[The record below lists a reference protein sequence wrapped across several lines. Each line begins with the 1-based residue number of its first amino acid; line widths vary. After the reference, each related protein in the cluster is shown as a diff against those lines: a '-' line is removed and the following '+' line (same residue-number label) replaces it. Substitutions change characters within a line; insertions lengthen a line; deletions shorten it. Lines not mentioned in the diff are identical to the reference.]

1 MVAEFIGLRGQEL
14 LHDVNGLPR
23 IGRWR
28 RDPAPLLI
36 EFPAF
41 DGGKSQAVFKGFS
54 RHPKQ
59 AFGLGEHK
67 APAAC
72 KRYGYRRRFLCQREV
87 GGENLG
93 RFHGLK
99 NGFDRY
105 RRCGSHS
112 GRCKT
117 EGNNEKAAEKKTH
130 VSAPFDRCP
139 GAKNRRN

>member
-14 LHDVNGLPR
+14 LHDVNGLPC

-41 DGGKSQAVFKGFS
+41 DGGKSQAVFKGFR

-87 GGENLG
+87 GGENVGLFHDSENV
-93 RFHGLK
+93 FHG
-99 NGFDRY
+99 NG
-105 RRCGSHS
+105 GG
-112 GRCKT
+112 GRNGCRKT
-117 EGNNEKAAEKKTH
+117 DDDGEKTAEEKMH
-130 VSAPFDRCP
+130 VSDPFPYLD
-139 GAKNRRN
+139 AKN